1 MADIARTIK
10 AEPLTAEAWTAF
22 GWIPV
27 RDTDPADGTHRLTF
41 EWNDVHLNV
50 ISHTPEEIVHTPQG
64 LLCSEMFRHD
74 SHTQALL
81 TLDVPSVIAVA
92 PAALSFGARATVDG
106 VRAFLLDP
114 LDSFV
119 LHRGTWHWGPF
130 PLGHRPVTLYNV
142 QGLRYAEDN
151 ARVDLV
157 ALGLAVEV
165 LAATERAPTGASGG
179 GDEHPPAPA
188 EA

>member
-1 MADIARTIK
+1 VADIARSIV
-10 AEPLTAEAWTAF
+10 AEPLTADAWARY

-27 RDTDPADGTHRLTF
+27 TDTDPVDGSQRLTF

-50 ISHTPEEIVHTPQG
+50 ISHAPEEIDRTAHGFVCDG
-64 LLCSEMFRHD
+64 MFRHD

-81 TLDVPSVIAVA
+81 TLDVVSVIAVA
-92 PAALSFGARATVDG
+92 PAAVDFSDPVDLDTVK
-106 VRAFLLDP
+106 AFLLQP

-130 PLGHRPVTLYNV
+130 PVADRPVTLYNV

-151 ARVDLV
+151 TKVDLASRSL
-157 ALGLAVEV
+157 ALEV
-165 LAATERAPTGASGG
+165 RTAT
-179 GDEHPPAPA
+179 
-188 EA
+188 